1 MKLSSIYNKK
11 KTKVVNSKIEKIEKK
26 QLEAFIGGGN
36 GDSSTPILVDTVRQ
50 KSHSNTTN

>member
-36 GDSSTPILVDTVRQ
+36 GDSSTPILVDATRA